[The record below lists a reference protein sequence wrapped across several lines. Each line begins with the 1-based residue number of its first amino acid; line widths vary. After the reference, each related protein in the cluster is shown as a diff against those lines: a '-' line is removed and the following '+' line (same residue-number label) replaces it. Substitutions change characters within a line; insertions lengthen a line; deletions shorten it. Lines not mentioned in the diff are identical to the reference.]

1 MSLVMIK
8 TATALVHIY
17 MGNTTLLRMWSAK
30 TEKKALLEEKE
41 ESWKNSFK
49 GEKKIRKRCQT
60 ATKETKT
67 SLQKSLASLALLF
80 LSLNTRNTF
89 KEHNKIMIGNYLSTM
104 LVCVFAYLYP
114 LFLCFK
120 VRERTI

>member
-1 MSLVMIK
+1 M
-8 TATALVHIY
+8 
-17 MGNTTLLRMWSAK
+17 
-30 TEKKALLEEKE
+30 
-41 ESWKNSFK
+41 
-49 GEKKIRKRCQT
+49 
-60 ATKETKT
+60 
-67 SLQKSLASLALLF
+67 F

-120 VRERTI
+120 VCERTI

>member
-1 MSLVMIK
+1 MMEK
-8 TATALVHIY
+8 
-17 MGNTTLLRMWSAK
+17 
-30 TEKKALLEEKE
+30 KKALLEK
-41 ESWKNSFK
+41 KYFK

-80 LSLNTRNTF
+80 LSLNTRNKF
-89 KEHNKIMIGNYLSTM
+89 KEYNKIMIGNYLSTM

>member
-1 MSLVMIK
+1 M
-8 TATALVHIY
+8 
-17 MGNTTLLRMWSAK
+17 
-30 TEKKALLEEKE
+30 KKKGVTREKE
-41 ESWKNSFK
+41 ELKKLPFKIEGGKENSKTLPDCHERDERLFKNH
-49 GEKKIRKRCQT
+49 
-60 ATKETKT
+60 AP
-67 SLQKSLASLALLF
+67 SLALLF

>member
-1 MSLVMIK
+1 MKKKRRYS
-8 TATALVHIY
+8 
-17 MGNTTLLRMWSAK
+17 
-30 TEKKALLEEKE
+30 EKKKSVEKLRPFIFLRGKRKFE
-41 ESWKNSFK
+41 NAARLP
-49 GEKKIRKRCQT
+49 RKRR
-60 ATKETKT
+60 T

-89 KEHNKIMIGNYLSTM
+89 KEHNKISMIGNYLSTM